1 MYIWDKNKHSIG
13 IDIIDDQHKYFF
25 SLINNIYNSVVS
37 NDEFSSK
44 RLSMELL
51 KHANLHFKTEIE
63 YLLRS
68 GVSNQSII
76 EHLEEHYFLNEKIHE
91 IINKSFIEHK
101 NIIIDLAFF
110 INEWISNHIINYDLP
125 FFNKMKENN
134 EI

>member
-1 MYIWDKNKHSIG
+1 MYIWDKDKHSIG
-13 IDIIDDQHKYFF
+13 IEVIDDQHKYFF
-25 SLINNIYNSVVS
+25 SLIDDIYNSVIK

-68 GVSNQSII
+68 GVSIESTI
-76 EHLEEHYFLNEKIHE
+76 EHLEEHYFLNGKIHE
-91 IINKSFIEHK
+91 IINKSFID
-101 NIIIDLAFF
+101 NRSILIDMALF

-125 FFNKMKENN
+125 FFNKIKDNDE
-134 EI
+134 